1 MHYGGKYLNWSLTY
15 ARTLAAPG
23 YLQTRDGIPREEQ
36 SIHWKLNASY

>member
-1 MHYGGKYLNWSLTY
+1 LHYGGKYLNWSLTY